1 MHDLSRAAPAEV
13 GLSEAGLAAIDSYL
27 QGWID
32 KGVVAGLV
40 TLTARHGKIIHTSTL
55 GQKDLATGEPMA
67 LDTIFRIFSMT
78 KPVTAVGMMI
88 LHDRGLWSPEDP
100 IAKHLPA
107 FAGVK
112 VFGGL
117 DSDGA
122 PILIAADHEPTLRE
136 LLTHTAGLTYG
147 REPMGGL
154 EALYETANV
163 WGSTNLTDMAA
174 RLGALPLAY
183 QPGTKW
189 IYSLAMDVQGAI
201 IEKLSGK
208 SLPDFMRDEI
218 FAPLGMVDTAFHTPP
233 EKRSRLATLYRSSSS
248 RGLVPLPVNPLLPDH
263 EAPPALASGG
273 GGLVST
279 VGDYA
284 RFAQMLLNR
293 GELDGRRIIS
303 EQAAR
308 LMMTNQLSGE
318 MLANGWGVG
327 HQQIRPGFG
336 YGFNGVVFTDPQA
349 AGIPVGVGT
358 YHWDGAAGTW
368 FWVDPQND
376 LLFVGMVQLLS
387 EKSPALQATTQT
399 LMAEAIVQDAVSPRP
414 TSAAGS
420 R

>member
-13 GLSEAGLAAIDSYL
+13 GLSQAGLTAIDTYL
-27 QGWID
+27 QDWID
-32 KGVVAGLV
+32 KGVLAGVV
-40 TLTARHGKIIHTSTL
+40 TLTARHGKIAHTSTL
-55 GQKDLATGEPMA
+55 GHKDLASAEPMA
-67 LDTIFRIFSMT
+67 LDTVFRIFSMT
-78 KPVTAVGMMI
+78 KPVTAVAMMI

-107 FAGVK
+107 FTGAN

-117 DSDGA
+117 DGDGA

-154 EALYETANV
+154 EALYEAANV
-163 WGSTNLTDMAA
+163 WGSANLTDMAA

-208 SLPDFMRDEI
+208 SLPDFMREEI

-233 EKRSRLATLYRSSSS
+233 EKRSRLATLYRFSSS
-248 RGLVPLPVNPLLPDH
+248 RGLVPLPFNPLLPDH

-293 GELDGRRIIS
+293 GQLDGRRIIS
-303 EQAAR
+303 EQAAS
-308 LMMTNQLSGE
+308 LMMTNQLSDE
-318 MLANGWGVG
+318 MLAQGWGVG

-336 YGFNGVVFTDPQA
+336 YGFNGVVFTDPQE
-349 AGIPVGVGT
+349 AGIPVGHGT

-368 FWVDPQND
+368 FWVDPEND

-387 EKSPALQATTQT
+387 EQSPALQATTQT
-399 LMAEAIVQDAVSPRP
+399 LMAEALGRGAVSPRP
-414 TSAAGS
+414 TSAADC

>member
-1 MHDLSRAAPAEV
+1 MRDLSSAAPAQV
-13 GLSEAGLAAIDSYL
+13 GLTTAGLAAIDAYL

-32 KGVVAGLV
+32 QGVVAGLV
-40 TLTARHGKIIHTSTL
+40 TLTARHGKVVHTSTL
-55 GQKDLATGEPMA
+55 GQKDLAAGEPMA
-67 LDTIFRIFSMT
+67 LDTMFRIFSMT
-78 KPVTAVGMMI
+78 KPVTAVAMMI
-88 LHDRGLWSPEDP
+88 LHDRGLWSPDDP

-107 FAGVK
+107 FAGAQ

-117 DSDGA
+117 DEAGA
-122 PILIAADHEPTLRE
+122 PILLAADHQPTLRE

-154 EALYETANV
+154 ETLYEAADL
-163 WGSTNLTDMAA
+163 WRSPDLTQMAD

-189 IYSLAMDVQGAI
+189 IYGLAMDVQGAI
-201 IEKLSGK
+201 IEKLSGQ

-233 EKRSRLATLYRSSSS
+233 EKRARLATLYRSSAS

-279 VGDYA
+279 VSDYA

-293 GELDGRRIIS
+293 GELAGRRIIS
-303 EQAAR
+303 EQAAQ
-308 LMMTNQLSGE
+308 LMMTNQLPDD
-318 MLANGWGVG
+318 MLARGWGIG

-336 YGFNGVVFTDPQA
+336 HGFNGVVFTDPQA

-368 FWVDPQND
+368 FWVDPEND

-399 LMAEAIVQDAVSPRP
+399 LMADAS
-414 TSAAGS
+414 SAPGRAQA
-420 R
+420 

>member
-1 MHDLSRAAPAEV
+1 MHDLSRAAPVDV
-13 GLSEAGLAAIDSYL
+13 GLSEAGLAAIDRYL

-32 KGVVAGLV
+32 KGVVAGMV
-40 TLTARHGKIIHTSTL
+40 TLTARHGKIAHTSTL

-78 KPVTAVGMMI
+78 KPVTAVAMMI
-88 LHDRGLWSPEDP
+88 LHDRGLWSPDDP

-107 FAGVK
+107 FAGAK

-117 DSDGA
+117 DGDGG
-122 PILIAADHEPTLRE
+122 PILTSADHEPTLRE

-154 EALYETANV
+154 EALYEVANV
-163 WGSTNLTDMAA
+163 WGSADLTDMAA

-189 IYSLAMDVQGAI
+189 IYGLAMDVQGAI

-218 FAPLGMVDTAFHTPP
+218 FAPLGMIDTAFHTPP
-233 EKRSRLATLYRSSSS
+233 EKRSRLATLYRASSS

-263 EAPPALASGG
+263 ETPPALASGG

-284 RFAQMLLNR
+284 RFAQMLLNC

-303 EQAAR
+303 QQAAR

-318 MLANGWGVG
+318 MLAQGWGVG
-327 HQQIRPGFG
+327 QQQIRPGFG

-368 FWVDPQND
+368 FWVDPEND
-376 LLFVGMVQLLS
+376 LLFVGMIQLLS
-387 EKSPALQATTQT
+387 EKAPALQATTQT
-399 LMAEAIVQDAVSPRP
+399 LMADAIVQGAVSPRT